1 MTGEAAGARRVAG
14 ASRGVGIWLLACA
27 ALVFATT
34 VLGGLTR
41 LTGSGLSIVVWEP
54 LGGVLPPLTGAQWEE
69 AFAAY
74 RLFPEFRQVNPDMD
88 LAGFKSIYWLEYLH
102 RLLGRLVGLAFL
114 VPFAVFLVR
123 RRLSRRLAAALG
135 GIFLLGTLQGLLGWY
150 MVQSGLV
157 DRPDVSHYRLAAHLG
172 LAVLIYALLLAA
184 ALRVLG
190 PERAAAAP
198 APRPGAWRAAW
209 LAVALVFA
217 TMVSG
222 ALMAGLDA
230 GPVFATFPLMNGRWI
245 PEDVLAEQPWY
256 VNFGENPITVHF
268 LHRVLALAAAVAVAA
283 AWWRWL
289 RSAAADRARRAG
301 PDRWLGHALLLALVA
316 QVALGAAT
324 AMAGVPLVPAL
335 LHQAG
340 AMVLLTICLWLA
352 HRQRRR

>member
-1 MTGEAAGARRVAG
+1 MTGEAAEAQ
-14 ASRGVGIWLLACA
+14 RGVGIWLLACA
-27 ALVFATT
+27 ALVFAMT

-114 VPFAVFLVR
+114 VPFAMFLVR

-135 GIFLLGTLQGLLGWY
+135 GIFLLGALQGLLGWY

-184 ALRVLG
+184 ALHVLG
-190 PERAAAAP
+190 RERAAAAP
-198 APRPGAWRAAW
+198 PPRPGGRRAAW

-230 GPVFATFPLMNGRWI
+230 GPVFATFPLMNGRWM
-245 PEDVLAEQPWY
+245 PEDVLVEQPWY

-268 LHRVLALAAAVAVAA
+268 VHRVLALAAALAAVA
-283 AWWRWL
+283 AWWR
-289 RSAAADRARRAG
+289 ARRRPAAG
-301 PDRWLGHALLLALVA
+301 AGDRWLGHALLLALAA

-324 AMAGVPLVPAL
+324 AIAGVPLALAL

-340 AMVLLTICLWLA
+340 AMVLLTICVGLA

>member
-1 MTGEAAGARRVAG
+1 MTGEAAEAP
-14 ASRGVGIWLLACA
+14 RGVGIWLLACA
-27 ALVFATT
+27 ALVFAMT

-88 LAGFKSIYWLEYLH
+88 LTGFKSIYWLEYLH

-123 RRLSRRLAAALG
+123 RRLSPRLAAALG
-135 GIFLLGTLQGLLGWY
+135 GIFLLGALQGLLGWY

-184 ALRVLG
+184 ALHVLA
-190 PERAAAAP
+190 RARPPAAP
-198 APRPGAWRAAW
+198 APRPGTRRAAW

-245 PEDVLAEQPWY
+245 PDDVLAEQPWY

-268 LHRVLALAAAVAVAA
+268 VHRVLALAAALAAVA
-283 AWWRWL
+283 AWWRD
-289 RSAAADRARRAG
+289 RRPAAG
-301 PDRWLGHALLLALVA
+301 VGDRWLGHALLLALAA

-324 AMAGVPLVPAL
+324 AIAGVPLALAL

-340 AMVLLTICLWLA
+340 AMVLLTICVGLA
-352 HRQRRR
+352 HRQHRR

>member
-1 MTGEAAGARRVAG
+1 M
-14 ASRGVGIWLLACA
+14 
-27 ALVFATT
+27 T

-102 RLLGRLVGLAFL
+102 RLLGRLIGLAFL

-123 RRLSRRLAAALG
+123 RRMSRRLAAALG
-135 GIFLLGTLQGLLGWY
+135 GIFLLGALQGLVGWY

-184 ALRVLG
+184 ALHVLG
-190 PERAAAAP
+190 RGRAAADP
-198 APRPGAWRAAW
+198 APRPGARRAAW

-222 ALMAGLDA
+222 AFMAGLDA

-245 PEDVLAEQPWY
+245 PEDVLAVQPWY

-268 LHRVLALAAAVAVAA
+268 VHRVLALAATLAAVA
-283 AWWRWL
+283 AWWRD
-289 RSAAADRARRAG
+289 RRRPAAGAG
-301 PDRWLGHALLLALVA
+301 DRWLGHALLFALAA

-324 AMAGVPLVPAL
+324 AIAGVPLVLAL

-340 AMVLLTICLWLA
+340 AMVLLTICVGLA
-352 HRQRRR
+352 HRQHRR